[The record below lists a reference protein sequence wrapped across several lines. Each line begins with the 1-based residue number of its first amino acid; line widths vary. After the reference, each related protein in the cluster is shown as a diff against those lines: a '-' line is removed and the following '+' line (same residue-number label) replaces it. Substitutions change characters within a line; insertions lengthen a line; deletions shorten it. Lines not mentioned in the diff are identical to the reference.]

1 MFPDSILCIGPGD
14 CSKSQG
20 WFHALRVRQLK
31 NIKNKGTVRVN
42 SSDSLCKNGNARFT
56 TAHAWFDQV

>member
-31 NIKNKGTVRVN
+31 NIKNKGTVRAN
-42 SSDSLCKNGNARFT
+42 SSDPLCKNGNATSF
-56 TAHAWFDQV
+56 V